1 MGTPHHSF
9 KMRGLLAK
17 ILFLSLLGFTLASC
31 PTPKSERIRTRVSG
45 RKDYSCR
52 FDLVSCGYEV
62 LAKQSRL
69 KCSPKAKPSETF
81 KGYYLDGSEGY
92 YILNFKISRKSKII
106 YGTYHNYTAQ
116 VHIPTF
122 SVGPKGADSCHLV
135 KTGLYGGQGGTPF
148 NDSNPD
154 ITEINGAKW
163 RYGNWIDGIEM
174 AYGGVSANTYHG
186 GLGGDAGSSVIV
198 NTGYDKY
205 ITHVEG
211 NYDKFVNALMFT
223 LGDGITKFGARGLD
237 EGIHSFS
244 VDLPCHPYSQYG
256 GLRSIYGHS
265 DQYLNSIGFYWICCD
280 YPTPTASP

>member
-122 SVGPKGADSCHLV
+122 SVGPKGADSCHYV
-135 KTGLYGGQGGTPF
+135 KSGLYGGQGGTYF
-148 NDSNPD
+148 NDHDPA
-154 ITEINGAKW
+154 ITGINGAKW
-163 RYGNWIDGIEM
+163 RVGYWFDGIEM
-174 AYGGVSANTYHG
+174 SYDGVSSNTYHG
-186 GLGGDAGSSVIV
+186 GDGGNAGSYVIT

-205 ITHVEG
+205 ITCVEG
-211 NYDKFVNALMFT
+211 NYDVFVNSLVFT
-223 LGDGITKFGARGLD
+223 LGDGITKFGDRGLD
-237 EGIHSFS
+237 EGSHSFS
-244 VDLPCHPYSQYG
+244 QCLPCHPGQYG
-256 GLRSIYGHS
+256 YLRNIYGYS
-265 DQYLNSIGFYWICCD
+265 DQYLNSIGFNWTCCD